1 MEKKEAPE
9 IDPTVMSLLFRKR
22 SHGSSRRTPVAQSP
36 RTSPVDTRSAV
47 SDLIPA
53 THAFAPAAPTA
64 RHFQRRRR
72 QTGFGYVRPSA
83 AAQRMFRVT

>member
-1 MEKKEAPE
+1 
-9 IDPTVMSLLFRKR
+9 MSDF
-22 SHGSSRRTPVAQSP
+22 
-36 RTSPVDTRSAV
+36 
-47 SDLIPA
+47 IPA